1 MKRIILAGLVILLA
15 GNMQAQNKKFTMQDA
30 VLGLRTNLAI
40 EGLGAPV
47 WMNNQH
53 TLVYQQKN
61 VLYKIA
67 APKFEKET
75 WISLPGLNQELFGK
89 DSLKGLPAIN
99 WNNSKPYFTVQNDL
113 YFIEATNDK
122 GFTTASPV
130 TLEKG
135 AANIN
140 IKDKL
145 VAYTV
150 DNNLYAI
157 DEQGNRH
164 QITKDRKEN
173 HIINGQSVH
182 RNEFGISGGIFLSPD
197 KNKVAFYRMD
207 ESMVAD
213 YPVIDWNP
221 VSAQN
226 ENVKYPMAGRKS
238 HEVTLGVYDL
248 KTNKKIFLQ
257 TGTPADQYLT
267 CVTWSPDAKHIYIAI
282 LNRDQNHMK
291 LNQYD
296 ALSGAFIKTL
306 FEEKS
311 EKYVEP
317 QHALVFLPN
326 SNSEFIWHSER
337 SGFQH
342 LYLYNTN
349 GKLIKQ
355 LTSGPWMV
363 NAIEGVNTSANE
375 LVISASK
382 ESAKE
387 KHLYTVNY
395 KSGSLK
401 RLDDAA
407 GVHNAAISDDGK
419 YILDVYSNATT
430 PRVVNM
436 LNNKGNIVRQILKAE
451 DPLKEYQ
458 RARVEEVTL
467 AAEDGTPLFGKLVYP
482 TDFDPNKKYPVIY
495 YLYNGPHVQLVQ
507 NTYPASGN
515 LWYELLAQ
523 KGYAVFT
530 LDGRGSSN
538 RGAAFEQAIF
548 RQLGTLEIN
557 DHLKGVA
564 YLKSLPFIDG
574 NRMGVHGWS
583 YGGFMTTSLMLRQPD
598 VFKVAVAGGPVI
610 DWSMYEIMYTERY
623 MDSPQDNPKGYADNN
638 LLTKTK
644 NLKGKLLMIH
654 GAQDDVVVWQHSMK
668 FVKSCV
674 DNGVQLDYF
683 VYPGHA
689 HNVVGKDRVH
699 LMQKITDYFDLY
711 LK

>member
-1 MKRIILAGLVILLA
+1 MKRIILAGLVISLA

-75 WISLPGLNQELFGK
+75 WISLPGLNQQLFGK

-130 TLEKG
+130 NLEKG

-157 DEQGNRH
+157 DEQGNKH

-267 CVTWSPDAKHIYIAI
+267 CVTWSPDAKHIYIAV

-296 ALSGAFIKTL
+296 AVTGAFIKTL

-311 EKYVEP
+311 DKYVEP

-326 SNSEFIWHSER
+326 ANNEFIWHSER

-349 GKLIKQ
+349 GKLVKQ

-363 NAIEGVNTSANE
+363 NAIEGVNASANE

-395 KSGSLK
+395 KSSSLK

>member
-1 MKRIILAGLVILLA
+1 MKRIILASLVLLLT
-15 GNMQAQNKKFTMQDA
+15 GNTQAQNKKFTMQDA
-30 VLGLRTNLAI
+30 VLGLRSNLAI

-53 TLVYQQKN
+53 TLIYQQKN
-61 VLYKIA
+61 VLYKIT

-75 WISLPGLNQELFGK
+75 WISLPGLNQQMFGK
-89 DSLKGLPAIN
+89 DSLKALPGIN

-113 YFIEATNDK
+113 YFIESTNDK
-122 GFTTASPV
+122 GFTTAAPV
-130 TLEKG
+130 SLEKG
-135 AANIN
+135 AANIT

-164 QITKDRKEN
+164 QVTKDRKEN

-182 RNEFGISGGIFLSPD
+182 RNEFGINGGIFLSPD

-221 VSAQN
+221 VAAQN
-226 ENVKYPMAGRKS
+226 ENIKYPMAGRKS

-267 CVTWSPDAKHIYIAI
+267 CVTWSPDAKHIYIAV

-296 ALSGAFIKTL
+296 AVSGAFIKTL

-311 EKYVEP
+311 DKYVEP

-349 GKLIKQ
+349 GKLVKQ
-355 LTSGPWMV
+355 LTSGPWLV
-363 NAIEGVNTSANE
+363 NAIEGINASANE
-375 LVISASK
+375 VIISASK

-401 RLDDAA
+401 RIDAAA
-407 GVHNAAISDDGK
+407 GVHSAAISDDGK

-436 LNNKGNIVRQILKAE
+436 ISNKGNIFKQILKAE

-467 AAEDGTPLFGKLVYP
+467 AAEDGTPLFGKLIYP
-482 TDFDPNKKYPVIY
+482 TDFDPSKKYPVIY

-598 VFKVAVAGGPVI
+598 VFKVGVAGGPVI

>member
-1 MKRIILAGLVILLA
+1 MKRIILSGLVLFLA
-15 GNMQAQNKKFTMQDA
+15 GNTQAQNKKFTMQDA

-47 WMNNQH
+47 WMNEQH

-61 VLYKIA
+61 VLYKIS

-75 WISLPGLNQELFGK
+75 WISLPGLNQQMFGK
-89 DSLKGLPAIN
+89 DSLKALPAIN

-113 YFIEATNDK
+113 YFIESTNDK
-122 GFTTASPV
+122 GFTTATPV
-130 TLEKG
+130 SLEKG
-135 AANIN
+135 AANITV
-140 IKDKL
+140 KDKL
-145 VAYTV
+145 VAYTI

-157 DEQGNRH
+157 DEQGNKH
-164 QITKDRKEN
+164 QVTKDRKEN

-182 RNEFGISGGIFLSPD
+182 RNEFGINGGIFLSPD

-221 VSAQN
+221 VAAQN
-226 ENVKYPMAGRKS
+226 DDIKYPMAGRKS

-267 CVTWSPDAKHIYIAI
+267 CVTWSPDAKHIYIAV

-296 ALSGAFIKTL
+296 AVNGAFIKTL

-311 EKYVEP
+311 DKYVEP
-317 QHALVFLPN
+317 QHELVFLPN

-342 LYLYNTN
+342 LYLYNTS
-349 GKLIKQ
+349 GKLVKQ
-355 LTSGPWMV
+355 LTSGPWLV
-363 NAIEGVNTSANE
+363 NAIEGINASANE
-375 LVISASK
+375 LIISASK

-401 RLDDAA
+401 RIDAAA

-436 LNNKGNIVRQILKAE
+436 INNKANLVKQILKAE

-467 AAEDGTPLFGKLVYP
+467 AAEDGTPLFGKLIYP

-574 NRMGVHGWS
+574 SRMGVHGWS

-598 VFKVAVAGGPVI
+598 VFKVGVAGGPVI